1 MARKKES
8 NPTAEA
14 LRTLEASGDRF
25 ADWASQ
31 NAAVILGAIAG
42 ILVIAAGVGLWSQ
55 HSTNEREK
63 AVNALAVVSSDYRKA
78 MGADPLASEI
88 PEPANADLAERT
100 RREYVERF
108 EAIGRE
114 YPGTTVA
121 AVALLEAAKLHVELG
136 NEAAG
141 IANYEAARDAA
152 SKSALGAM
160 ASVRLAG
167 LAEGRGDMKAAA
179 QAFERA
185 AGVAAY
191 PLRAVALGDAAR
203 CWAKANETDRALAA
217 YQRFQAEFPDARI
230 APYIEAMLNELK
242 AKRQA

>member
-8 NPTAEA
+8 NPTAA
-14 LRTLEASGDRF
+14 TLRDLEASGDRI
-25 ADWASQ
+25 AEWASN
-31 NAAVILGAIAG
+31 NAALILGAIAG
-42 ILVIAAGVGLWSQ
+42 VLVIAAGVGIWSQ
-55 HSTNEREK
+55 HSTSQREQ
-63 AVNALAVVSSDYRKA
+63 AVNALAEVSSGYRKA
-78 MGADPLASEI
+78 MGADPLAAEI
-88 PEPANADLAERT
+88 SEPANAELAERT

-108 EAIGRE
+108 EMVGRE
-114 YPGTTVA
+114 YAGTTVA

-136 NEAAG
+136 AEDAG

-152 SKSALGAM
+152 AKSAIAAL

-185 AGVAAY
+185 ASIAAY
-191 PLRAVALGDAAR
+191 PLRAAALGDAAR
-203 CWAKANETDRALAA
+203 CWAQANDSDRALAA

-230 APYIEAMLNELK
+230 APYIEALMNELK
-242 AKRQA
+242 AKQEA